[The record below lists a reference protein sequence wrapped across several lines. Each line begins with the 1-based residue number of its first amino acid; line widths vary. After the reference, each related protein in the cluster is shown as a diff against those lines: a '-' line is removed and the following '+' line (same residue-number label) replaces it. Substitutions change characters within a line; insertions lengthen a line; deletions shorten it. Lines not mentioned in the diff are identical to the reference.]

1 MSTPTPR
8 FLDIH
13 VLQTLPYSNVNRD
26 DLGSPKTVV
35 YGGTERT
42 RISSQ
47 SWKRAVRH
55 QVEARLGDPAVRTR
69 RLVGQIAQ
77 RLTAR
82 GWDADTAEHGGRQ
95 VVLSAAKNGIKL
107 EKEKEG
113 EAPATS
119 VLFYLPV
126 SAVDTLADLADQ
138 HREAVA
144 KESTKKTPKGVLPA
158 DQVVS
163 VLRSRNATVNLFGR
177 MLAELPST
185 EVDGAV
191 QFAHAFTTH
200 GTNVE
205 VDFFTAV
212 DDVPKENDRGSGH
225 MNAGQFSTGTFYR
238 YANID
243 LAGLLRNLEGDS
255 DTARTLVAEFLR
267 AFLSTVPSGKQNATA
282 AMTLPD
288 LAYAA
293 VRSDRPVSFA
303 PAFEPAVREAS
314 GFSAS
319 SRDQLS
325 KYAGRIGELWW
336 PGSTVAEFHTGI
348 DDKPSENLG
357 SHVPGFPDL
366 VEAAAEAA
374 YPGNGS

>member
-1 MSTPTPR
+1 MSTPK
-8 FLDIH
+8 FLDVH

-26 DLGSPKTVV
+26 DLGSPKTLV
-35 YGGTERT
+35 YGGAERT

-47 SWKRAVRH
+47 SWKRVVRH
-55 QVEARLGDPAVRTR
+55 KVEENLGDPAVRTR
-69 RLVGQIAQ
+69 RITGQIAE

-82 GWDADTAEHGGRQ
+82 GWDAKLAENGGRQ
-95 VVLSAAKNGIKL
+95 IVLSAAKGGIKL

-113 EAPATS
+113 EPPVTS

-126 SAVDTLADLADQ
+126 SAIDALADIAAEHQD
-138 HREAVA
+138 EIA
-144 KESTKKTPKGVLPA
+144 KESAKKTPKAILPA
-158 DQVVS
+158 DAIVS
-163 VLRSRNATVNLFGR
+163 VLKSRNATVNLFGR

-200 GTNVE
+200 GTSVE

-212 DDVPKENDRGSGH
+212 DDVPKDNDRGSGH

-243 LAGLLRNLEGDS
+243 LAGLARNLDGDT
-255 DTARTLVAEFLR
+255 DTARELVTEFVR

-282 AMTLPD
+282 AATLPD
-288 LAYAA
+288 LAYVS

-303 PAFEPAVREAS
+303 PAFEAAVRSES
-314 GFSAS
+314 GFAAA
-319 SRDQLS
+319 SRDRLAE
-325 KYAGRIGELWW
+325 YAGRIKQLWW
-336 PGSTVAEFHTGI
+336 DDSIVTACHTGI
-348 DDKPSENLG
+348 DTKPVEHLG
-357 SHVPGFPDL
+357 DHVSGYPAL
-366 VEAAAEAA
+366 VESAVAAA
-374 YPGNGS
+374 YGPVSS